1 MKRLLLTYLL
11 IQSFSAFA
19 ESQVIKLLEMK
30 NQGLITEEVFRKKMI
45 ELESNSQNREI
56 ASESNEIKVYRFT
69 NPPLDIK

>member
-1 MKRLLLTYLL
+1 MTSLTAL
-11 IQSFSAFA
+11 A

-45 ELESNSQNREI
+45 ELESNSTNRQI